1 MYEIPEWNSDF
12 MNFLRLCIYSSM
24 YTTGRCQHDQ
34 AYGNLYR
41 TVYGQNIY
49 GQNIKNSLVLQ
60 LPKHML
66 FRVPSGFVPATRLWN
81 WSKEM
86 KWLILI
92 WTEIF
97 ANCALSLPLSRC
109 LSMNYIHSPYRLL
122 VWFNTAKVCS
132 LHPTACLS
140 GLMAKVSSLAWVVA

>member
-1 MYEIPEWNSDF
+1 M
-12 MNFLRLCIYSSM
+12 
-24 YTTGRCQHDQ
+24 
-34 AYGNLYR
+34 
-41 TVYGQNIY
+41 YGQNIY

-60 LPKHML
+60 LAKHML
-66 FRVPSGFVPATRLWN
+66 FRVPSSFVPATRLWN

-97 ANCALSLPLSRC
+97 ANCALSLPLSC
-109 LSMNYIHSPYRLL
+109 CPSMNYIHSPYRLL

-140 GLMAKVSSLAWVVA
+140 GLMAKVSSLAWVLNSSHDRTPIYIYPYSWSKHPVPWFRYAQSLSSLRP

>member
-1 MYEIPEWNSDF
+1 
-12 MNFLRLCIYSSM
+12 M
-24 YTTGRCQHDQ
+24 YTTGRCQHNQ
-34 AYGNLYR
+34 ACGNFYR

-49 GQNIKNSLVLQ
+49 GQNTKNSLALQ
-60 LPKHML
+60 LAKHMV
-66 FRVPSGFVPATRLWN
+66 FRVPSSSAAATRLWN

-109 LSMNYIHSPYRLL
+109 PSKNYIHSPYRLL
-122 VWFNTAKVCS
+122 VWFNAAKVSS

-140 GLMAKVSSLAWVVA
+140 GLTPPRSVHLRGSCLIHPTPGHKNIYIISLFMV